1 MYFFEKYNPYLA
13 LPEIEEERFLCHSTR
28 LKPKVVYSSGRTK
41 SAISVRKPLAAGFR
55 YLKNNQAVDL
65 KLASHL
71 IAFPFQSF
79 P

>member
-1 MYFFEKYNPYLA
+1 MDLFEDYNPFLA
-13 LPEIEEERFLCHSTR
+13 IPEFEEERFLYHCTR
-28 LKPKVVYSSGRTK
+28 LKPKVYYSPGHLK
-41 SAISVRKPLAAGFR
+41 SAISVRKPLAAGDQ